1 MAHTPGTW
9 TLVGNDICSPGSGAI
24 VMWAFARSECG
35 REGDDY
41 YSCRPPSP
49 TVTVRWRSPEDLA
62 LALAAPDL
70 LAALQMF
77 IAAEDDW
84 NERDGSF
91 DDPLTDA
98 YEAAK
103 MAIAKAEAPS

>member
-1 MAHTPGTW
+1 MSHIPGPW
-9 TLVGNDICSPGSGAI
+9 AADALSEQGDIRVACVDMPLVIASVHNGASIGEII
-24 VMWAFARSECG
+24 VGRQPSIQWANAR
-35 REGDDY
+35 
-41 YSCRPPSP
+41 
-49 TVTVRWRSPEDLA
+49 LIA
-62 LALAAPDL
+62 AAPEL

-98 YEAAK
+98 YHAAK
-103 MAIAKAEAPS
+103 AAIAKAEAVR